1 MNEKIVLV
9 GGSGFVGCRIA
20 EDLVAAGKTPVCVS
34 RRGDRPAHLEGADWA
49 AAVDW
54 LRGDARNPQPAWFDA
69 AQAVV
74 LLVGSP
80 PVPTLS
86 RQAYLEQVANNS
98 EANLAAIGAA
108 EAAGIKRLVV
118 LGAHLPGPLRSDR
131 FGYAKGKRLTME
143 AARDFV
149 QRAPDHGAVVL
160 QPSAIYGTRHS
171 AAGTPIPLGRVLG
184 PVARL
189 QNSLPEP
196 LKAFLPEPLA
206 PVQAVAGHAIA
217 ACLEPQYAGKFTVI
231 GNRQMVDSR

>member
-1 MNEKIVLV
+1 MNERIVLV
-9 GGSGFVGCRIA
+9 GGSGFVGSQIA
-20 EDLVAAGKTPVCVS
+20 AGLVAAGKTPVCIS
-34 RRGDRPAHLEGADWA
+34 RRGGRPPHLEGVAWA
-49 AAVDW
+49 AAADW
-54 LRGDARNPQPAWFDA
+54 LQGDARDPQPAWFA
-69 AQAVV
+69 EALAVV
-74 LLVGSP
+74 TLVGSP
-80 PVPTLS
+80 PVPTVS

-108 EAAGIKRLVV
+108 EAAGVTRLVV

-149 QRAPDHGAVVL
+149 ERAPEQGAVVL

-171 AAGTPIPLGRVLG
+171 AAGTPVNLGRVMG
-184 PVARL
+184 PVASL
-189 QNSLPEP
+189 QNSLPEA
-196 LKAFLPEPLA
+196 LKAFLPEPFVS
-206 PVQAVAGHAIA
+206 VQAVAAHAVA